1 MKAVKIQVQFLI
13 EILYRWQEVHEQ
25 ERSLRA
31 KQKDLQFTE
40 YHACLIFLP
49 LHTLFLLP
57 RMSHSPVRMPRPTPM
72 QSLTSSSTVSPSLK
86 PSLMR
91 TSAFA
96 SVPLLRLVRFS
107 IPASTTRM
115 FHKEALQCL
124 PSLHNRQVFK
134 DKKPPLHNVCISRAQ
149 HRAQLT
155 TGLNNGVLK

>member
-1 MKAVKIQVQFLI
+1 MTEKKGSQWKLSKFRSSFWLRFYTGGKKCMSKSVI
-13 EILYRWQEVHEQ
+13 
-25 ERSLRA
+25 SLRA

-96 SVPLLRLVRFS
+96 SVPLLHLVRFS

-134 DKKPPLHNVCISRAQ
+134 DKKLPLHDVCISRA
-149 HRAQLT
+149 
-155 TGLNNGVLK
+155 